1 MSGSTLEERA
11 PRAWTLWAA
20 SRPAQ
25 LLLIVAVYALGVVVA
40 VARGAPLG
48 EGALLA
54 GVAALVPTVAG
65 VHYANEYADHETD
78 ALTERTPF
86 SGGSG
91 ALEATG
97 VPRRL
102 LATAAA
108 VALSVG
114 GVVAGLSLLA
124 GLLSGRAVA
133 ILAGAG
139 VLGVQYSVPPLA
151 LSRRGLGELTN
162 AGLGGVA
169 LPGYGAAAV
178 GGLDRAVMLSVLPF
192 ALLVFVN
199 LLETGWPDRRA
210 DADVGKDT
218 LAVRW
223 PPRRLRLAYAVVTV
237 AAFAALVGLT
247 EGVLAPVPDV
257 FPWTVTLSTLP
268 AMPVFAWGTVRFT
281 EREAPL
287 PAVVGTV
294 LVAALQLVA
303 WGYVAFG

>member
-25 LLLIVAVYALGVVVA
+25 LFLIVAVYALGVVVA

-48 EGALLA
+48 ERALLA
-54 GVAALVPTVAG
+54 GVAALVPTAAG

-91 ALEATG
+91 ALQATG
-97 VPRRL
+97 LPRRL
-102 LATAAA
+102 VSTAA
-108 VALSVG
+108 VATLTAGVG
-114 GVVAGLSLLA
+114 LA
-124 GLLSGRAVA
+124 GAALAVGLLPARAVA
-133 ILAGAG
+133 ILVGSAL
-139 VLGVQYSVPPLA
+139 VGVQYSVGPLA
-151 LSRRGLGELTN
+151 LARRGLGELAN
-162 AGLGGVA
+162 AALGGVA
-169 LPGYGAAAV
+169 LPCYGAAVV
-178 GGLDRAVMLSVLPF
+178 GGLDRAVVLAVLPF

-199 LLETGWPDRRA
+199 LLEVGWPDRRA

-223 PPRRLRLAYAVVTV
+223 PPRQLRLAYGGVTV
-237 AAFAALVGLT
+237 AAFAALVALT

>member
-25 LLLIVAVYALGVVVA
+25 LLLIVAVYALGVV

-91 ALEATG
+91 ALQATG
-97 VPRRL
+97 LPRRL
-102 LATAAA
+102 VSTAA
-108 VALSVG
+108 VATLTAGVG
-114 GVVAGLSLLA
+114 LA
-124 GLLSGRAVA
+124 GAALAVGLLPARAVA
-133 ILAGAG
+133 ILAGSAL
-139 VLGVQYSVPPLA
+139 VGVQYSVGPLA
-151 LSRRGLGELTN
+151 LARRGLGELAN
-162 AGLGGVA
+162 AALGGVA
-169 LPGYGAAAV
+169 LPCYGAAVV
-178 GGLDRAVMLSVLPF
+178 GGLDRAVVLAVLPF
-192 ALLVFVN
+192 GLLVFVN

-223 PPRRLRLAYAVVTV
+223 PPRQLRLAYGGVTV
-237 AAFAALVGLT
+237 AAFAALVALT
-247 EGVLAPVPDV
+247 EGLLVPAV
-257 FPWTVTLSTLP
+257 IPWTVTLSTLP

-281 EREAPL
+281 ERKAPL
-287 PAVVGTV
+287 PAVLGMV

>member
-124 GLLSGRAVA
+124 GLLPGRAVA

-281 EREAPL
+281 ERKAPL
-287 PAVVGTV
+287 PAVLGTV